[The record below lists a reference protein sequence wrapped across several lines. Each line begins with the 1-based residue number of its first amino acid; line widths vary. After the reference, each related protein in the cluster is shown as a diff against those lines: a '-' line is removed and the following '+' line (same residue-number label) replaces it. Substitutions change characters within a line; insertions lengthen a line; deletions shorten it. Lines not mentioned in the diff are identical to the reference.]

1 MSGTPVHRPRGHY
14 WEDLQAAPKGEKRKV
29 IYGPCKNMDYELELA
44 AIIGKPIRYG
54 ESVTAKEAG
63 HHIFG
68 FVLLNDWTGKF
79 SDHLSMF

>member
-1 MSGTPVHRPRGHY
+1 
-14 WEDLQAAPKGEKRKV
+14 
-29 IYGPCKNMDYELELA
+29 MDYELELA

-79 SDHLSMF
+79 SVHLSMF